1 MRSINQTVCRC
12 LLPNEKGLISVF
24 LFFFF
29 PMLVPNTC
37 SDGEQLAVAL
47 SWGDR
52 ALVAGRRKHF
62 KELALSWVY
71 YCEHL
76 LPNYEIGQQPPSSQK
91 LLIFLRQLARGLYLI
106 SPKWATVIRTT
117 SGMKPMQQPVCLVQ
131 HDPPNIHNK
140 ALRATVAP
148 HCLELVIITVTHL
161 QSGYSEAIARLKW
174 APWKCPYSYNALFE
188 LHDGHVHY

>member
-1 MRSINQTVCRC
+1 MRSIKQTVCRC
-12 LLPNEKGLISVF
+12 LFPNEKGLIS
-24 LFFFF
+24 FFFF
-29 PMLVPNTC
+29 MLVPNTC
-37 SDGEQLAVAL
+37 SEGEQLSVAL

-62 KELALSWVY
+62 KELAFSGVY

-76 LPNYEIGQQPPSSQK
+76 LSDYEIGQQLPSSLK

-117 SGMKPMQQPVCLVQ
+117 SGVKPMQQPVCLVQ
-131 HDPPNIHNK
+131 HVPPNIHTK
-140 ALRATVAP
+140 ALRATVAL
-148 HCLELVIITVTHL
+148 HCLGLVIITVTHL
-161 QSGYSEAIARLKW
+161 QSGYSEVIARLKW
-174 APWKCPYSYNALFE
+174 APWKCPHSYNALFE